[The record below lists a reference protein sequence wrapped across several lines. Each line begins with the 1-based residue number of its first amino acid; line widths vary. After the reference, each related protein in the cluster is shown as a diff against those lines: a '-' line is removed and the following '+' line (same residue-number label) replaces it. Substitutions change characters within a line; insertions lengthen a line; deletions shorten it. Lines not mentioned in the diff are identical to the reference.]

1 MTVSGESGEVRE
13 ETVKSW
19 KERLPPILVGYSPED
34 ILKMAKTGK
43 FYRALPN
50 KSLSEAAKQC
60 RGGKQSKE
68 RVTCAFFVNAA
79 GGKEKPI
86 VIGKSANPRCFRGI
100 RDRSTLPCT
109 YFNQKKGMDGFWYL
123 GSSCQR
129 KGRHVL
135 LLLDNAPCHPYDMKG
150 KYSNIKVVFLP
161 PNCTSKLR
169 PLDLGIIQSFKL
181 KYTKLMMTHVIS
193 QIEDCETAGDVC
205 KSINIL
211 QAIRWIA
218 QAWEAVEPST
228 IVKCFT
234 NAGVLDK
241 ERNVVKAL
249 APPSDEDLFSDLEDD
264 VLQVNALLEESCG
277 DTATSADESIADEN
291 LLPVC
296 QEVDENWEQKFLS
309 SLSQNSDN
317 EDGASDDEEIVEMD
331 DVLPEPLKIESYKE
345 ALSELNH
352 VTNFFTPQGA
362 SQLADEL
369 SKVVSKVQPLYLKQR
384 LENAVQKKITDFFN
398 S

>member
-1 MTVSGESGEVRE
+1 MCQ
-13 ETVKSW
+13 
-19 KERLPPILVGYSPED
+19 INIVGD
-34 ILKMAKTGK
+34 
-43 FYRALPN
+43 
-50 KSLSEAAKQC
+50 
-60 RGGKQSKE
+60 
-68 RVTCAFFVNAA
+68 VAF
-79 GGKEKPI
+79 P
-86 VIGKSANPRCFRGI
+86 
-100 RDRSTLPCT
+100 
-109 YFNQKKGMDGFWYL
+109 
-123 GSSCQR
+123 
-129 KGRHVL
+129 
-135 LLLDNAPCHPYDMKG
+135 
-150 KYSNIKVVFLP
+150 
-161 PNCTSKLR
+161 
-169 PLDLGIIQSFKL
+169 
-181 KYTKLMMTHVIS
+181 
-193 QIEDCETAGDVC
+193 AGDVC
-205 KSINIL
+205 KSINVL

-249 APPSDEDLFSDLEDD
+249 ASPSDEDPFSDLEDD
-264 VLQVNALLEESCG
+264 ILQVNALLEESCG
-277 DTATSADESIADEN
+277 DTATSAHESIADEN

-331 DVLPEPLKIESYKE
+331 EVLPEPLKIKSYKE

-352 VTNFFTPQGA
+352 VTNFFTAQGA

-369 SKVVSKVQPLYLKQR
+369 SKVVSKAQSLYLKQR

>member
-1 MTVSGESGEVRE
+1 MCQ
-13 ETVKSW
+13 
-19 KERLPPILVGYSPED
+19 INIVGDVP
-34 ILKMAKTGK
+34 
-43 FYRALPN
+43 FP
-50 KSLSEAAKQC
+50 
-60 RGGKQSKE
+60 
-68 RVTCAFFVNAA
+68 
-79 GGKEKPI
+79 
-86 VIGKSANPRCFRGI
+86 
-100 RDRSTLPCT
+100 
-109 YFNQKKGMDGFWYL
+109 
-123 GSSCQR
+123 
-129 KGRHVL
+129 
-135 LLLDNAPCHPYDMKG
+135 
-150 KYSNIKVVFLP
+150 
-161 PNCTSKLR
+161 
-169 PLDLGIIQSFKL
+169 
-181 KYTKLMMTHVIS
+181 
-193 QIEDCETAGDVC
+193 AGDVW
-205 KSINIL
+205 KSINVL

-218 QAWEAVEPST
+218 QAWEAMEPST

-249 APPSDEDLFSDLEDD
+249 APPSDKDPFSDLEDD

-277 DTATSADESIADEN
+277 DTTTSAHESIADEN

-331 DVLPEPLKIESYKE
+331 VLPEPLKIKSYKE

-352 VTNFFTPQGA
+352 VTTFFTAQGA

-369 SKVVSKVQPLYLKQR
+369 SKVVSKAQSLYLKQG